1 MVEQP
6 VVVWNLQASRAFQR
20 YCDRI
25 QEGSPLKL
33 IWKKLLLFFITLL
46 PWITSCQPGQDAT
59 VHDHFLFRAV
69 TAEASGVDFAN
80 TLQETNRQN
89 FLTYPYFYNGGGV
102 AVGDLDNDGLD
113 DLFFTGNM
121 AGDRL
126 YHNQGNLQFTDI
138 TPKASILKQNLWT
151 TGVTMADV
159 NNDGYL
165 DIYVCRSGN
174 RGFRHN
180 LLYINQ
186 GDLTFSEQARL
197 WGVNDNGYSTQATF
211 FDYDLDGDLDLY
223 LVNHSV
229 KFNFNQEEI
238 FKSKYTPA
246 PEEADQLYRND
257 GDHFTNVSQAA
268 GIQRF
273 AFGLSAIVSDVN
285 GDGYPDIY
293 AASDFFEPDFLY
305 INQQDGTFEECLK
318 QSIGHISFSSMGSDI
333 ADYNNDGLPDIVVA
347 DMRAED
353 HYRFQAN
360 MVGMNRN
367 KFARMLKEGY
377 HYQYMQNSLQ
387 LHRGVTAQG
396 LPLFS
401 EVGQLAGIS
410 NTDWSWSTLLFD
422 MDNDGWK
429 DLFISNGIRRD
440 IQNKD
445 AWTTINDHR
454 HKQKSFLQM
463 QEYFP
468 VARLQN
474 YTFRN
479 NRQLGFTN
487 VSSVAGIDF
496 KGFTNGVAYADLD
509 NDGDLDLVLNN
520 LDDPAMIYE
529 NLART
534 QNQQHYLQIRLQ
546 GQEDNHFGLGAKVT
560 LHYNDQQQYQELTA
574 TRGFQSS
581 VAPVLH
587 FGIGEHDR
595 VDKITVTWPNGTYQE
610 VRDVP
615 ADQKMVIDQKEAQPS
630 RKMTTPTRSEPL
642 LHEIKPLPFVHQEAP
657 YDDFSREPLLPF
669 KLSSQGPCL
678 AVGDINGDGQDDL
691 YVGNGN
697 GYAGA
702 LFVQREDGTFKK
714 QTASVLNQDRQYED
728 ADAVFFDADQDQDLD
743 LYVVSGSNEYEAHSP
758 GLQDRLYTNDGH
770 GNFTRA
776 TLPDLRINGSCVA
789 PADVDRDGDID
800 LFVGGSCVSGN
811 YPLSAPSYLL
821 INEKGTFLPQ
831 EIPSLG
837 MVTDAVWADVD
848 QDQDEDL
855 VVVGQWM
862 PITLLENQQGTLV
875 PGVSFSIQDTAGQA
889 TLTSGWWN
897 CITAADL
904 DEDGDLDFV
913 VGNEGRN
920 TRFSA
925 STAAPLEIYAQD
937 FDHNGSQEAIIAYYD
952 EGKLYPVPGRDKLL
966 ARLPSWQ
973 RKFSNYHTY
982 AQATMDQLLEG
993 EADDS
998 LVHKQVTQLAS
1009 CLLYNKGKHTFTLQE
1024 LPIEAQLSA
1033 VNDVVVEDINHD
1045 GYKDLVMAGNR
1056 YGWEVET
1063 TRNDAGI
1070 GLCLLGEEKHTFRPL
1085 SLQESGFLAPGNV
1098 RRLQMLHSANGA
1110 RMLLTGKNQDTLQCF
1125 ALPASPI
1132 R

>member
-1 MVEQP
+1 M
-6 VVVWNLQASRAFQR
+6 N
-20 YCDRI
+20 
-25 QEGSPLKL
+25 
-33 IWKKLLLFFITLL
+33 
-46 PWITSCQPGQDAT
+46 
-59 VHDHFLFRAV
+59 
-69 TAEASGVDFAN
+69 FAN
-80 TLQETNRQN
+80 DIRESDQQN

-121 AGDRL
+121 EGDRL
-126 YHNQGNLQFTDI
+126 YHNQGDLQFTDI
-138 TPKASILKQNLWT
+138 TLKAGILKQNLWT

-159 NNDGYL
+159 NNDGHL

-211 FDYDLDGDLDLY
+211 LDYDLDGDLDLY

-229 KFNFNQEEI
+229 RFNFNQEEI

-257 GDHFTNVSQAA
+257 GNHFTNVSQKA

-273 AFGLSAIVSDVN
+273 AFGLSATASDVN
-285 GDGYPDIY
+285 DDGYPDIY

-305 INQQDGTFEECLK
+305 INQQDGTFKECLK
-318 QSIGHISFSSMGSDI
+318 ESIGHISFSSMGSDI

-353 HYRFQAN
+353 HYRFQTN

-377 HYQYMQNSLQ
+377 HYQYMQNTLQ
-387 LHRGVTAQG
+387 LHQG
-396 LPLFS
+396 ITDQGIPVFS

-410 NTDWSWSTLLFD
+410 GTDWSWSPLLFD

-445 AWTTINDHR
+445 VWTTINDHR
-454 HKQKSFLQM
+454 HQQKTFLQM

-474 YTFRN
+474 YTFCN
-479 NRQLGFTN
+479 NQQLGFTN
-487 VSSVAGIDF
+487 VSSTAGIDF
-496 KGFTNGVAYADLD
+496 KGFSNGAAYADLD
-509 NDGDLDLVLNN
+509 SDGDLDLVINN

-534 QNQQHYLQIRLQ
+534 QNQQHYLQIRLK
-546 GQEDNHFGLGAKVT
+546 GKEDNYFGLGAKVN
-560 LHYNDQQQYQELTA
+560 LYYSDQKQYQELTA

-587 FGIGEHDR
+587 FGTGKHDR
-595 VDKITVTWPNGTYQE
+595 IDKVTVTWPNGTFQE
-610 VRDVP
+610 LKDVP
-615 ADQKMVIDQKEAQPS
+615 VDQKMVIDQKEAQPS
-630 RKMTTPTRSEPL
+630 RKVVPL
-642 LHEIKPLPFVHQEAP
+642 TWSKPLFHQINPLQFVHQEALF
-657 YDDFSREPLLPF
+657 DDFSREPLLPF
-669 KLSSQGPCL
+669 RLSSHGPCL
-678 AVGDINGDGQDDL
+678 AAGDINGDGQDDL
-691 YVGNGN
+691 YVGNGSE
-697 GYAGA
+697 YAGA
-702 LFVQREDGTFKK
+702 LFVQREDGTFEK

-728 ADAVFFDADQDQDLD
+728 VDAVFFDADQDQDLD
-743 LYVVSGSNEYEAHSP
+743 LYVVSGSSEYEAHSP
-758 GLQDRLYTNDGH
+758 ELQDRLYTNDGR

-776 TLPDLRINGSCVA
+776 ALPNLRINGSCIA
-789 PADVDRDGDID
+789 SADVDRDGDID
-800 LFVGGSCVSGN
+800 LFVAGSSVPGK
-811 YPLSAPSYLL
+811 YPLASPSYLL

-837 MVTDAVWADVD
+837 MVTDAVWADID

-875 PGVSFSIQDTAGQA
+875 VSTSFKIQDTTEQQISA
-889 TLTSGWWN
+889 SGWWN
-897 CITAADL
+897 CIAATDL
-904 DEDGDLDFV
+904 DRDGDLDFV
-913 VGNEGRN
+913 VGNGGLN

-925 STAAPLEIYAQD
+925 SVGEPLEIYAQD
-937 FDHNGSQEAIIAYYD
+937 FDQNGSLEAIMGQYQA
-952 EGKLYPVPGRDKLL
+952 GQSYPVPSRNKLL
-966 ARLPSWQ
+966 AQLPSWQ
-973 RKFSNYHTY
+973 RNFSDHHTY
-982 AQATMDQLLEG
+982 AQTTMSQLLE
-993 EADDS
+993 EKADNS

-1009 CLLYNKGKHTFTLQE
+1009 CLLYNEGNHIVTLQE

-1033 VNDVVVEDINHD
+1033 INDVVVEDINHD
-1045 GYKDLVMAGNR
+1045 GYEDLIVAGNH
-1056 YGWEVET
+1056 YAWEAET
-1063 TRNDAGI
+1063 ARNDAGI
-1070 GLCLLGEEKHTFRPL
+1070 GLCLLGGEKRAFDPL
-1085 SLQESGFLAPGNV
+1085 SLQQSGFLVPSEVNTL
-1098 RRLQMLHSANGA
+1098 RMIHSATGA
-1110 RMLLTGKNQDTLQCF
+1110 RTLLVGTSQDTIKGF
-1125 ALPASPI
+1125 ALPATSCPLTSV
-1132 R
+1132 RKTKP